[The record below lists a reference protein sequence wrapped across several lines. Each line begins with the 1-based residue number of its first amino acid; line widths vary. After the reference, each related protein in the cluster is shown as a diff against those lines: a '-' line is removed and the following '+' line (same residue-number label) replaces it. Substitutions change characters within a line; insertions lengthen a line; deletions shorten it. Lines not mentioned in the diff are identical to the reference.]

1 MEASH
6 GTEPRVIRLRD
17 APDAMELDTT
27 DLLGPLE
34 AQADEIGRLAA
45 GAESFERGAR
55 VERDARRRLSDTLKR
70 ERSAAEAAL
79 AAKDEEIE
87 RLEKGLALAE
97 QQKQMVW
104 MQLNE
109 SSQRIAVLSRPLWRK
124 VMRRPPKG

>member
-1 MEASH
+1 
-6 GTEPRVIRLRD
+6 
-17 APDAMELDTT
+17 MELDTT
-27 DLLGPLE
+27 DLLGRLE
-34 AQADEIGRLAA
+34 AQAEEIGRLAA
-45 GAESFERGAR
+45 RAESFERVAR

>member
-6 GTEPRVIRLRD
+6 GTESRVIRLRD
-17 APDAMELDTT
+17 APDAIELDTT
-27 DLLGPLE
+27 DLLGRLE
-34 AQADEIGRLAA
+34 AQAEEIGRLAA
-45 GAESFERGAR
+45 RAESFERVAR

-79 AAKDEEIE
+79 AAKGEEIE

-109 SSQRIAVLSRPLWRK
+109 ASQQIAVMSRPLWRK
-124 VMRRPPKG
+124 LFRRPPKA